1 MEKGFLKP
9 SFSIGKLSSLAPEK
23 ILEPSVHSEEEVLED
38 GEEIDGGVRLM
49 YLSNEGDIEGIK
61 ELLDSGIDANYRD
74 IDDRT
79 ALHVAAC
86 QGLKDVVEL
95 LLDREAEVDPKDRWG
110 STPLADAIFYKN
122 IDVIKILEIHG
133 AKHPMAPMHVETAN
147 EVPEYEINPD
157 ELDFTQSKE
166 ISNGTYCMA
175 MWRGIQV
182 AVKKLDDEVLS
193 DEEQVRKF
201 HDELALLQRL
211 RHPNI
216 VQFLGAVTQSNP
228 MMIVTEYLRRGDL
241 RELLNRKG
249 HLKPATAVR
258 YALDIARGMSYLHE
272 IKGDPIIHRD
282 LEPSNILRDDTGHL
296 KVADFAVSKLVTVK
310 EDKPLTF
317 LDTSCRY
324 IAPEVFT
331 SEEYDTKAD
340 VFSFA
345 LIVQEMIEGRI
356 PFAEKEDSEA
366 SEAYACKERPSFK
379 APSKH
384 YPHGLKSLIEEC
396 WSDKPAKRPTFRAII
411 KRLESILHHMGH
423 KRQWRMKPLTCF
435 QKFEHK
441 KKHNSDVSSP
451 DGSSSGSHL

>member
-1 MEKGFLKP
+1 M
-9 SFSIGKLSSLAPEK
+9 APEK
-23 ILEPSVHSEEEVLED
+23 IPEPSVHSEEEVFED

-49 YLSNEGDIEGIK
+49 YLANEGDIEGIK
-61 ELLDSGIDANYRD
+61 ELIDSGIDANYRD

-95 LLDREAEVDPKDRWG
+95 LLDRKAEVDPKDRWG
-110 STPLADAIFYKN
+110 STPFADAIFYKN

-133 AKHPMAPMHVETAN
+133 AKHPMAPMHVKTAR
-147 EVPEYEINPD
+147 EVPEYEINPS

-166 ISNGTYCMA
+166 ITKGTYCMA

-193 DEEQVRKF
+193 DDDQVRKF

-228 MMIVTEYLRRGDL
+228 MMIVTEYLPRGDL
-241 RELLNRKG
+241 RELLKRKG
-249 HLKPATAVR
+249 QLKPATAVR
-258 YALDIARGMSYLHE
+258 YALDIAR
-272 IKGDPIIHRD
+272 
-282 LEPSNILRDDTGHL
+282 NILRDDSGHL
-296 KVADFAVSKLVTVK
+296 KVADFGVSKLVTVK
-310 EDKPLTF
+310 EDKPFTCQ
-317 LDTSCRY
+317 DISCRY

-345 LIVQEMIEGRI
+345 LIVQEMIEGRM

-366 SEAYACKERPSFK
+366 SEAYAGKHRPLFK
-379 APSKH
+379 APSKN
-384 YPHGLKSLIEEC
+384 YPHGLKTLIEEC
-396 WSDKPAKRPTFRAII
+396 WHEKPAKRPTFREII

-423 KRQWRMKPLTCF
+423 KRQWRMRPLTCF
-435 QKFEHK
+435 QNFEHK
-441 KKHNSDVSSP
+441 KKHNWDLSSH